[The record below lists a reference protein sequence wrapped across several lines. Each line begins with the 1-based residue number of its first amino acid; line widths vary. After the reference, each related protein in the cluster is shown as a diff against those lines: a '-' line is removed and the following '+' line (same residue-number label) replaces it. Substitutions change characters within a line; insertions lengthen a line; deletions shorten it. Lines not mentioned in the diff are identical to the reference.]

1 MSSHI
6 GTANSRYVEIVETLK
21 EDLRSHMANPMS
33 SDHWERAEKLYH
45 ALRSMEDLTDAHK
58 TTLEELV
65 GFIAPAALATAKH
78 AEKIAVL
85 ALGEQQEPEAA
96 TEIERGA

>member
-1 MSSHI
+1 MSSHVGSPI
-6 GTANSRYVEIVETLK
+6 SRYGEIVETLK
-21 EDLRSHMANPMS
+21 EDLKSHMANPRS
-33 SDHWERAEKLYH
+33 SDQWDRAEKLYH

>member
-1 MSSHI
+1 MSSHASSPI
-6 GTANSRYVEIVETLK
+6 SSYGQVVERLR
-21 EDLRSHMANPMS
+21 EDVKNHVAGPKS
-33 SDHWERAEKLYH
+33 SDQWEHAEKLYH
-45 ALRSMEDLTDAHK
+45 ALRSIEELTGAPK

-65 GFIAPAALATAKH
+65 RLIAPATLAAARQTQ
-78 AEKIAVL
+78 KIPEL

>member
-1 MSSHI
+1 MSSHVGSAI
-6 GTANSRYVEIVETLK
+6 SRYGEIVETLK
-21 EDLRSHMANPMS
+21 EDLKSHMANPRS
-33 SDHWERAEKLYH
+33 SDQWDRAEKLYH
-45 ALRSMEDLTDAHK
+45 ALRSMEDLTGAHK

-65 GFIAPAALATAKH
+65 GFIAPAALAAAKH

>member
-1 MSSHI
+1 MSSQVGVAMSI
-6 GTANSRYVEIVETLK
+6 YGEVIERLK
-21 EDLRSHMANPMS
+21 EELKDHVASARSSNQW
-33 SDHWERAEKLYH
+33 DHAEKLYH
-45 ALRSMEDLTDAHK
+45 ALRSMQELTGAPK

-65 GFIAPAALATAKH
+65 GLIAPATLAVAMQG
-78 AEKIAVL
+78 EKIPEL